1 MAKQAPV
8 VETSVV
14 DDFTMLQG
22 SQVMSDDDVAGMMEK
37 MSEGVPTEPVAE
49 PVAEVAGPAVEDTE
63 TVAEVVEEEEEVSPH
78 DQDPATIAEN
88 KRLRAKNRDLNEE
101 TQKLREDMAR
111 TNGRLDELSKQ
122 ETGGQQTVDQ
132 QIQSAT
138 EEGLLAAKQNLELK
152 MFEASQEGNRETY
165 ERLVAGKGMVEKE
178 IMARQTARLQD
189 QSGPTA
195 QSQFVKVRDQL
206 TERHPDVLR
215 EGSPFQKAIQTF
227 MNDNQALMKQL
238 GPLGELMAISSVIGL
253 QPEIMSK
260 TSGNV
265 AKKIETGIQQVVQNA
280 VGHRGSSATQVTTP
294 AVPVPTS
301 IDGMN
306 EMAEK
311 MKRGEFTLSQLG

>member
-8 VETSVV
+8 AQESVA

-37 MSEGVPTEPVAE
+37 MSEGVPAEPVAE
-49 PVAEVAGPAVEDTE
+49 PVAEVAETVVEDAE
-63 TVAEVVEEEEEVSPH
+63 TVTEVVEEEEEVSPH

-132 QIQSAT
+132 QIRSAT

-165 ERLVAGKGMVEKE
+165 ERLVAGKGLVEKE
-178 IMARQTARLQD
+178 IMTRQTAMIQD
-189 QSGPTA
+189 QSVPNA

-280 VGHRGSSATQVTTP
+280 VGHRGSSATPVTSP
-294 AVPVPTS
+294 AVAVPTS